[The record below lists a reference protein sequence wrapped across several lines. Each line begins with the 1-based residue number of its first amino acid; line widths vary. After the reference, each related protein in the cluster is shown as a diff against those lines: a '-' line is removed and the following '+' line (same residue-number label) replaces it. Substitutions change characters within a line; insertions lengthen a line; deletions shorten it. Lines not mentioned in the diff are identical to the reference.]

1 METKLEKIREAIHED
16 FIVPKTSN
24 WKQVSLK
31 EDNTAKCKSILLNE
45 QKVRS
50 VIIELDK
57 QGTDIH
63 PLFTTKEG
71 IKGLKIK
78 NDYLIFALKKNK
90 LYALL
95 IELKSKNTG
104 DWIKQCKAGEIVA
117 KYILQ
122 MVNNWVKEDITF
134 KHFSFRYILFHT
146 NDNDVITLK
155 NRRKKKI
162 KPSPF
167 KYITHDEGFLFIR
180 KLCNKEYNLGMFCK

>member
-45 QKVRS
+45 QKVKS

-63 PLFTTKEG
+63 PLFTTEEG

-78 NDYLIFALKKNK
+78 NDYLIFALKKSN

-95 IELKSKNTG
+95 IELKSKNEG
-104 DWIKQCKAGEIVA
+104 NWRKQCKAGEIVA
-117 KYILQ
+117 KYIIQ
-122 MVNNWVKEDITF
+122 MVNNWAEDIVF
-134 KHFSFRYILFHT
+134 EIDNFNFRYILFHT
-146 NDNDVITLK
+146 NENNSFK
-155 NRRKKKI
+155 NKRKKNTRNISFQYNKHPKENYYSI
-162 KPSPF
+162 K
-167 KYITHDEGFLFIR
+167 LM
-180 KLCNKEYNLGMFCK
+180 CNKEYNLGMFCK